1 MSNPSHSPSNPNATD
16 SDALELPSPAI
27 QPCEERLALSAS
39 LMGAWLAEWADPT
52 QPLPACSADVQP
64 ILLAESAAPA
74 SIPVAPAITPITD
87 ATAADAFP
95 VGPLLPGTSN
105 SDLPT
110 QSDANPAANGAS
122 GLNFDSLVDGQSS
135 GSLFDQAQSL
145 REDGGILAGDTDSDA
160 LDGSGQTIAVID
172 SGIAYDHIALGGGY
186 GPGYRVV
193 GGYDFAENDDNP
205 YDDAPAGYHGSH
217 VAGILGGDGYL
228 DSGEA
233 FQGLAPGADLVG
245 LRVFDDAGNGNLQWI
260 ESALQWVIENHDTF
274 ENPITTVNMSL
285 GTELTDA
292 NRFDAMAML
301 EDELQTL
308 YENNIMVFAAAGN
321 SYATMDHQNADA
333 LMYPASSQYV
343 VGVGSV
349 DPNNMLSDFS
359 QREDGILTTGGQAV
373 RSSVPEHVYG
383 ADGFANDYALLS
395 GTSMASPQIA
405 GASALVRQAMTDAG
419 MSPTV
424 DSILARLNDTA
435 DQHTDPVTGIQY
447 KTLNLEAALAFSVS
461 EPNPT
466 PTPEPTPAPNPTP
479 SPTPTPEPTPEPSP
493 TPTPDPT
500 PPASSLVSDYQG
512 TSGSDEVVLDL
523 RGLTSSVGGGINGET
538 LLSDSSGNYTLDT
551 TEPIV
556 IDGGAGGDVLRIM
569 GSAEAESLLLRPP
582 SSEDGVSRLTFL
594 GGVIEIRGFE
604 NISFVGGGGL
614 DHATMYDSTGDDV
627 LNASSQTARMSGV
640 GFEFRVDNVPKLFA
654 HATSGGEDSAHLN
667 DSAGDD
673 RLVIRPQFSSLRSD
687 TQTQAVF
694 GFERVYA
701 YAEAGG
707 HDSADL
713 GDSAADDVMSI
724 SHTQAT
730 ISSSGY
736 RATAIGFDDVT
747 AKASAG
753 GEDTVRIYVTQPG
766 GTWHTT
772 DSLTQWN
779 GADGTSR
786 IARGFEHSETF
797 ERFETSGQSIAAE
810 STDAPQ
816 PSGEAPSSDQIASTA
831 NAAPQPL
838 ANPFDEE
845 AHRDALR
852 RMFEAL

>member
-1 MSNPSHSPSNPNATD
+1 MSNSSHSLSNPNLTD

-52 QPLPACSADVQP
+52 QPLPACPADVLP
-64 ILLAESAAPA
+64 IPATETAAPA
-74 SIPVAPAITPITD
+74 SIPVAPAITPLPG

-95 VGPLLPGTSN
+95 VGPMLPGTSIGN
-105 SDLPT
+105 LPNHSDTDTSVDGP
-110 QSDANPAANGAS
+110 S
-122 GLNFDSLVDGQSS
+122 GLNFDSMVDGQSS

-145 REDGGILAGDTDSDA
+145 RQEGGALAGDAETGA

-172 SGIAYDHIALGGGY
+172 SGIAYDHVALGGGY

-217 VAGILGGDGYL
+217 VAGIIGGDGYL
-228 DSGEA
+228 DSGQA

-349 DPNNMLSDFS
+349 NPNNMLSDFS

-405 GASALVRQAMTDAG
+405 GASVLVRQAMTDAG

-461 EPNPT
+461 EPDPAPPPDPT
-466 PTPEPTPAPNPTP
+466 PPTNPN
-479 SPTPTPEPTPEPSP
+479 PTPTPEPTPEPSP
-493 TPTPDPT
+493 NPTPDPA
-500 PPASSLVSDYQG
+500 PPASSLVSEYQG

-538 LLSDSSGNYTLDT
+538 LLSDASGSYTLDT

-556 IDGGAGGDVLRIM
+556 INGGAGGDVLRIM

-582 SSEDGVSRLTFL
+582 SSGDGVSRLTFL

-627 LNASSQTARMSGV
+627 LTASSQTARMSGV

-724 SHTQAT
+724 SQTQAT

-736 RATAIGFDDVT
+736 RATAVGFDDVT

-779 GADGTSR
+779 GSDGTSR

-797 ERFETSGQSIAAE
+797 ERFETSGQSIATK
-810 STDAPQ
+810 STD
-816 PSGEAPSSDQIASTA
+816 
-831 NAAPQPL
+831 APQPL

>member
-1 MSNPSHSPSNPNATD
+1 
-16 SDALELPSPAI
+16 
-27 QPCEERLALSAS
+27 
-39 LMGAWLAEWADPT
+39 
-52 QPLPACSADVQP
+52 
-64 ILLAESAAPA
+64 
-74 SIPVAPAITPITD
+74 
-87 ATAADAFP
+87 
-95 VGPLLPGTSN
+95 
-105 SDLPT
+105 
-110 QSDANPAANGAS
+110 
-122 GLNFDSLVDGQSS
+122 
-135 GSLFDQAQSL
+135 
-145 REDGGILAGDTDSDA
+145 
-160 LDGSGQTIAVID
+160 
-172 SGIAYDHIALGGGY
+172 
-186 GPGYRVV
+186 
-193 GGYDFAENDDNP
+193 
-205 YDDAPAGYHGSH
+205 
-217 VAGILGGDGYL
+217 
-228 DSGEA
+228 
-233 FQGLAPGADLVG
+233 
-245 LRVFDDAGNGNLQWI
+245 DDAGNGNLQWI

-285 GTELTDA
+285 GTELTDV

-308 YENNIMVFAAAGN
+308 YENDIMVFAAAGN
-321 SYATMDHQNADA
+321 SYATMDHETSDA

-349 DPNNMLSDFS
+349 DANNLLSNFS

-405 GASALVRQAMTDAG
+405 GASVLVRQAMTDAG

-447 KTLNLEAALAFSVS
+447 KTLNLEAALAFAVP
-461 EPNPT
+461 EPEPVPTPEPSPIPDPT
-466 PTPEPTPAPNPTP
+466 PTPEPTP
-479 SPTPTPEPTPEPSP
+479 
-493 TPTPDPT
+493 
-500 PPASSLVSDYQG
+500 PANTSLSGYQG
-512 TSGSDEVVLDL
+512 TSGSDEVELDL
-523 RGLTSSVGGGINGET
+523 RNLSSAVNGGVDGET
-538 LLSDSSGNYTLDT
+538 LFSDANGNYTLDT
-551 TEPIV
+551 TETIV
-556 IDGGAGGDVLRIM
+556 IDGGAGGDTLRIM

-582 SSEDGVSRLTFL
+582 TNEDGISRLTFL

-614 DHATMYDSTGDDV
+614 DLATMYDSTGDDV
-627 LNASSQTARMSGV
+627 LNASSQSARMSGV

-654 HATSGGEDSAHLN
+654 HATAGGEDSAHLN
-667 DSAGDD
+667 DSSGDD

-707 HDSADL
+707 HDTADL

-724 SHTQAT
+724 SQTQAT

-779 GADGTSR
+779 GSDGTSR

-797 ERFETSGQSIAAE
+797 ERFETSAQSTSEPLVADNAQPNPTAA
-810 STDAPQ
+810 SAPQ
-816 PSGEAPSSDQIASTA
+816 AEQPTTK
-831 NAAPQPL
+831 PL
-838 ANPFDEE
+838 ANPFDED

-852 RMFEAL
+852 RMFETL

>member
-1 MSNPSHSPSNPNATD
+1 MSHRSTSPLSPTQTD
-16 SDALELPSPAI
+16 SDALELPTPAI

-39 LMGAWLAEWADPT
+39 LMGAWLADWADPI
-52 QPLPACSADVQP
+52 QPLPACSADHWASPSTDASAPTEIP
-64 ILLAESAAPA
+64 IAAAIVP
-74 SIPVAPAITPITD
+74 APAIAENESPVLGPSLPDTALNSQPDASPGSLTPTND
-87 ATAADAFP
+87 T
-95 VGPLLPGTSN
+95 T
-105 SDLPT
+105 
-110 QSDANPAANGAS
+110 
-122 GLNFDSLVDGQSS
+122 LNFNTLLEGQSA
-135 GSLFDQAQSL
+135 GSLFEQAQSL
-145 REDGGILAGDTDSDA
+145 RQNGGLLGESSFGSNW
-160 LDGSGQTIAVID
+160 DGSGQTIAVID
-172 SGIAYDHIALGGGY
+172 SGIAYDHVALGGGY

-217 VAGILGGDGYL
+217 VAGLIAGNGNL

-292 NRFDAMAML
+292 NRFDAMGML

-308 YENNIMVFAAAGN
+308 YEANIMVFAAAGN
-321 SYATMDHQNADA
+321 SFGTMDHGTADE

-349 DPNNMLSDFS
+349 DANDVLSSFS
-359 QREDGILTTGGQAV
+359 QREDGILATGGQAI

-383 ADGFANDYALLS
+383 ADGFVNDYALLS

-405 GASALVRQAMTDAG
+405 GASVLVRQAMTDAG

-424 DSILARLNDTA
+424 DSILARLQETA
-435 DQHTDPVTGIQY
+435 DQHTDPVTGMEYQ
-447 KTLNLEAALAFSVS
+447 TLNLEAALAFSVS
-461 EPNPT
+461 EPEPTPSPDPTPNPT
-466 PTPEPTPAPNPTP
+466 PTPEPV
-479 SPTPTPEPTPEPSP
+479 P

-500 PPASSLVSDYQG
+500 PTPPSEPASSSLSEYQG

-523 RGLTSSVGGGINGET
+523 RDLSSITNGGVDGKT
-538 LLSDSSGNYTLDT
+538 LLSDASGNYTLDT
-551 TEPIV
+551 TQTIV

-582 SSEDGVSRLTFL
+582 TSEDGISRLTFL

-604 NISFVGGGGL
+604 NITFVGGGGL
-614 DHATMYDSTGDDV
+614 DLATMYDSTGDDV
-627 LNASSQTARMSGV
+627 LTASSQTARMSGA

-654 HATSGGEDSAHLN
+654 HATSGGDDTAHLN

-673 RLVIRPQFSSLRSD
+673 RLVIRPQFSSLRND

-707 HDSADL
+707 HDTADL
-713 GDSAADDVMSI
+713 GDSASDDVMSI
-724 SHTQAT
+724 SQTRAT

-753 GEDTVRIYVTQPG
+753 GDDTVRIYVTQPG

-797 ERFETSGQSIAAE
+797 ERIESASL
-810 STDAPQ
+810 STDEPVPAGEPLYAGDP
-816 PSGEAPSSDQIASTA
+816 PSAASVL
-831 NAAPQPL
+831 PKPL
-838 ANPFDEE
+838 ANPFDED

-852 RMFEAL
+852 RMFETL

>member
-1 MSNPSHSPSNPNATD
+1 MSHRSASPLSPIETD
-16 SDALELPSPAI
+16 SDALELPTPAI

-39 LMGAWLAEWADPT
+39 LMGAWLADWADPI
-52 QPLPACSADVQP
+52 QPLPACSADHW
-64 ILLAESAAPA
+64 AAPA
-74 SIPVAPAITPITD
+74 TD
-87 ATAADAFP
+87 ASAPTEIPIAAAIVPPPANPLHASPVLGPALPGIAADSQPNASPSSLTSANDTGLDFDA
-95 VGPLLPGTSN
+95 LLK
-105 SDLPT
+105 
-110 QSDANPAANGAS
+110 
-122 GLNFDSLVDGQSS
+122 GQSS
-135 GSLFDQAQSL
+135 GSLVEQAQSL
-145 REDGGILAGDTDSDA
+145 RQDGGLLGDSSFGSNW
-160 LDGSGQTIAVID
+160 DGSGQTIAVID
-172 SGIAYDHIALGGGY
+172 SGIAYDHVALGGGY

-217 VAGILGGDGYL
+217 VAGLIAGNGTL

-233 FQGLAPGADLVG
+233 FQGLAPGSDLVG

-292 NRFDAMAML
+292 NRFDAMGML

-308 YENNIMVFAAAGN
+308 YEANIMVFAAAGN
-321 SYATMDHQNADA
+321 SFGTMDHGTADE

-349 DPNNMLSDFS
+349 DANDVLSSFS
-359 QREDGILTTGGQAV
+359 QREDGILTTGGQAI

-383 ADGFANDYALLS
+383 ADGFVNDYALLS

-405 GASALVRQAMTDAG
+405 GASVLVRQAMTEAG
-419 MSPTV
+419 MAPTI
-424 DSILARLNDTA
+424 DSILARLHETA
-435 DQHTDPVTGIQY
+435 DQHTDPVTGIEYQ
-447 KTLNLEAALAFSVS
+447 TLNLEAALAFSVS
-461 EPNPT
+461 EPEPTPVPDPTPDPTPTPAPSPAPEPT
-466 PTPEPTPAPNPTP
+466 PTPEPSVPAG
-479 SPTPTPEPTPEPSP
+479 
-493 TPTPDPT
+493 
-500 PPASSLVSDYQG
+500 SLLSEYQG

-523 RGLTSSVGGGINGET
+523 RALSSITNGGVNGKT
-538 LLSDSSGNYTLDT
+538 LLSDAGGNYTLDT
-551 TEPIV
+551 TDTIV

-582 SSEDGVSRLTFL
+582 TSEDGISRLTFL

-604 NISFVGGGGL
+604 NITFVGGGGL
-614 DHATMYDSTGDDV
+614 DLATMYDSTGDDV
-627 LNASSQTARMSGV
+627 LTASSQTARMSGA

-654 HATSGGEDSAHLN
+654 HATSGGDDTAHLN

-673 RLVIRPQFSSLRSD
+673 RLVIRPQFSSLRSE

-707 HDSADL
+707 HDTADL

-724 SHTQAT
+724 SQTRAT

-753 GEDTVRIYVTQPG
+753 GDDTVRIYVTQPG

-797 ERFETSGQSIAAE
+797 ERIESAALSTGEPLPAGEPLALEE
-810 STDAPQ
+810 SPLA
-816 PSGEAPSSDQIASTA
+816 ANASTE
-831 NAAPQPL
+831 PL
-838 ANPFDEE
+838 ANPFDED

-852 RMFEAL
+852 RMFETL